1 MLEKICYSNY
11 LHFLTLFGTLGA
23 LMCTAG
29 YIRTRFTFQFIWTPV
44 PWLVQAGGEGVTVR
58 PLETLALPANS
69 FKTFLLVLT
78 HRQYSHQAVAALAV
92 FEGQRFLFIAST
104 SDGESLVDSPTY

>member
-1 MLEKICYSNY
+1 MPLCALQAILE
-11 LHFLTLFGTLGA
+11 HFSLFSLS
-23 LMCTAG
+23 
-29 YIRTRFTFQFIWTPV
+29 V
-44 PWLVQAGGEGVTVR
+44 PWLVHAGREAVTVR
-58 PLETLALPANS
+58 PLETLALPPNS

-92 FEGQRFLFIAST
+92 FKGQRFLFIAST

>member
-23 LMCTAG
+23 LVCTAG
-29 YIRTRFTFQFIWTPV
+29 YIRTLFSLSV
-44 PWLVQAGGEGVTVR
+44 PWLVHAGGEGVTVR
-58 PLETLALPANS
+58 SLETLALPANS
-69 FKTFLLVLT
+69 FKTFLLFLT

-92 FEGQRFLFIAST
+92 FEGERFLFIAS
-104 SDGESLVDSPTY
+104 